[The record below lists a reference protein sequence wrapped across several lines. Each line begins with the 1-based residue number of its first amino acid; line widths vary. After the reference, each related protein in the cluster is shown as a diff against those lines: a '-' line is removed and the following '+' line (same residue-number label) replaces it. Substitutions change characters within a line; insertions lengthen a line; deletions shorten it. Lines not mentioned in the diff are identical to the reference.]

1 MSKRIFRILL
11 VSVICVLSFGLLTG
25 CSSDDAA
32 TQNSGQV
39 SIGRKPGIPKTE
51 EPAVTEEAQTVD
63 VSELYIV
70 QLLNTK
76 KEKIFLKNLY
86 TGREYVYRYSLTTDF
101 LNKYGDD
108 TNVTEFGP
116 GKVVTITESGGDR
129 TLDTVKASDEVWTY
143 DDVENYSLDEERGVL
158 KIGSDNY
165 RLTDETM
172 LFSKNAE
179 IAYSDIGDEDVLSVI
194 GLDKDIVTITVTTGH
209 GYLTVI
215 NTEKFEGSLLC
226 VGTYVYAKVT
236 PDMTLTV
243 TEGKYKVTA
252 ANNGYGGTK
261 KVKIKR
267 DETTVL
273 DLKELE
279 GEGPKYCKLVVKS
292 SVGGA
297 TILLDGDEIKE
308 GKKVKV
314 PYGRH
319 TLSISVEGYDTWTR
333 TLFVNSETAEIT
345 VDPTT
350 SAGGGEEEAD
360 DTSEED
366 EDSGDDNDSTGG
378 HTDTDGDGDYD
389 EDDAEVD
396 YLSTINEMISN
407 LSGLSDND

>member
-194 GLDKDIVTITVTTGH
+194 GLDKDILTITVTTGH

-243 TEGKYKVTA
+243 PEGKYKVTA